1 MPGHEGQAHPID
13 GVVLVGAQGE
23 GHGRQLLLGII
34 ALGSARAT
42 LFAVA
47 SSPMKRIQLQ
57 LPDPVLA
64 WVDAQADGL
73 ESRAA
78 FLRRSIVSLMK
89 ADLQRRAIAQRQLA
103 LQAPAAMPVQP
114 LPQAPA
120 QPAHPAFGEPWASL

>member
-1 MPGHEGQAHPID
+1 
-13 GVVLVGAQGE
+13 
-23 GHGRQLLLGII
+23 
-34 ALGSARAT
+34 
-42 LFAVA
+42 
-47 SSPMKRIQLQ
+47 MKRIQLQ

-89 ADLQRRAIAQRQLA
+89 ADLQRRAMAQRQMA
-103 LQAPAAMPVQP
+103 QQAAAAMPVQP

-120 QPAHPAFGEPWASL
+120 QHAHSAFGEPWASL

>member
-1 MPGHEGQAHPID
+1 
-13 GVVLVGAQGE
+13 
-23 GHGRQLLLGII
+23 
-34 ALGSARAT
+34 
-42 LFAVA
+42 
-47 SSPMKRIQLQ
+47 MKRIQLQ

-89 ADLQRRAIAQRQLA
+89 ADLQRRAIAQRQMA

-120 QPAHPAFGEPWASL
+120 QIAHPAFGEPWASL